1 MCNKATADCG
11 IEKSVRSL
19 FYRQKSES
27 GSFAVWQSIAG
38 EGIDGMVKGFK
49 LSVGTVLAAWGILFC
64 AASVCGCGGS
74 GQKKTEDVSENGEDV
89 HTEEFDRYDL
99 TLAYNDYEKDYETEL
114 EVENETIA
122 FELWSSNIGCQ
133 VIKIG
138 SQEIPLKSGECMLG
152 GAGLELMTCDVTDD
166 RTEEIILV
174 ESQGASGAF
183 QYLRVFG
190 NTGGQWEERKLP
202 SELYSDA
209 DDLDSFLQQ
218 EELGRE
224 LNPSVYSKYR
234 TISLDEQRI
243 LVDYWLFQDTDSETV
258 DAGRIQKELL
268 YSSDQ
273 KKFTAGNTRYL
284 PAENQKN
291 EIPEW
296 NGRN

>member
-1 MCNKATADCG
+1 MCSKATADCG

-19 FYRQKSES
+19 FCRQKANPV
-27 GSFAVWQSIAG
+27 FWLHG
-38 EGIDGMVKGFK
+38 EFFF
-49 LSVGTVLAAWGILFC
+49 W

-74 GQKKTEDVSENGEDV
+74 GQKKTEGVSENGEDI

-99 TLAYNDYEKDYETEL
+99 TLAYNDYEKGYETEL

-138 SQEIPLKSGECMLG
+138 SQEIPLKSGGCMLG
-152 GAGLELMTCDVTDD
+152 GAGLERMTCDVTDD
-166 RTEEIILV
+166 GTEEIILV

-190 NTGGQWEERKLP
+190 STGEQWEERKLP
-202 SELYSDA
+202 SKLYSDA
-209 DDLDSFLQQ
+209 DDPDFFMWQ

-224 LNPSVYSKYR
+224 LDPAVYSKYR
-234 TISLDEQRI
+234 TISLDEGKF
-243 LVDYWLFQDTDSETV
+243 LVDYWLFRDTDSDTV

-273 KKFTAGNTRYL
+273 KKFAAGNTRYL
-284 PAENQKN
+284 PAKNQKK
-291 EIPEW
+291 
-296 NGRN
+296 